1 MVSASGRNNL
11 INDEAAKVAD
21 EPQEF
26 IILVCIPCPLSLF
39 LPLQETKFRSR
50 IS

>member
-1 MVSASGRNNL
+1 MIIVSGRNNL

-26 IILVCIPCPLSLF
+26 IILVYVCCPVHLF
-39 LPLQETKFRSR
+39 LPLQENKFRS
-50 IS
+50 